1 MGFFD
6 GFGIFEIG
14 DGAGDFDGFEI
25 AEGGEIE
32 FVGGGFE
39 KRFSVFFESDKFGDF
54 EARKGTIEGGL
65 VLVAS
70 VLVLYSL
77 CYSIFYNIMFGG
89 FERFDGT
96 REFGIFDFVDGN
108 VHIDTI

>member
-25 AEGGEIE
+25 TASGKIE
-32 FVGGGFE
+32 FVGSGSQEG
-39 KRFSVFFESDKFGDF
+39 FSVFFESDEFGDF

-65 VLVAS
+65 VLVTS
-70 VLVLYSL
+70 VLVLYSP

-89 FERFDGT
+89 FERFDGA
-96 REFGIFDFVDGN
+96 REFGIFDLVDGD